1 MNKLV
6 TIAIPVYK
14 SLSYLP
20 NALQAVEQQD
30 YPELEVIISDN
41 GMNGSQL
48 TNVIEKHYFKP
59 YKLRQN
65 ATTVDVVTHFNQL
78 IEAASGEYFL
88 LLCDDDEISANY
100 VSELVTTLEK
110 YPQAAVALSRQDV
123 IDASGAVTSSSID
136 NLPSLMSGE
145 DFLKLWCLKKHG
157 FKCFIT
163 YLVKTAAVKQAGG
176 YTNFPRGFHSDGA
189 LLAKLCL
196 NQEIA
201 FSKQCTFRWR
211 RYGASNGDTST
222 TQDLTKATKLFLHF
236 LESDPINLEFA
247 QRYPEKW
254 RQFQQWLVQLAWS
267 IYLKKLSEVVPG
279 QLSTLDKLKIALSMP
294 QVPNYYVRNLDRL
307 IKDFFPQLHQVYRMV
322 RYGDASRKKDPRSV
336 GEIGAE

>member
-6 TIAIPVYK
+6 TIVIPVYK

-48 TNVIEKHYFKP
+48 TNVIEKHYSKP

-176 YTNFPRGFHSDGA
+176 YPNFPRGFH
-189 LLAKLCL
+189 
-196 NQEIA
+196 
-201 FSKQCTFRWR
+201 
-211 RYGASNGDTST
+211 ASNGDTST
-222 TQDLTKATKLFLHF
+222 TQDLTNATKLFLHS

-294 QVPNYYVRNLDRL
+294 HVPNYYVRNLDRL
-307 IKDFFPQLHQVYRMV
+307 IKDFFPQLHQVYRLA